1 MGKILIFFLLLF
13 FSFNLSGCETAIFST
28 LRAELEKIKN
38 RLIFRIAEELK
49 QFENETLFSLLVSNT
64 FVNTFAASIFSSLFW
79 SFLGNMRLPSGL
91 TQFVD
96 ILIFTTII
104 LLFGEVSPKLI
115 AVKYPLK
122 MLSINS
128 LVVYPFFLLLKPVAK
143 FIPSFS
149 LEEAD
154 DTAGDVLDEMEEL
167 AITSDPALSSRISI
181 LHIRV
186 GELMTP
192 RDDIV
197 ALKPTDTVK
206 YFLEVVG
213 RHSYSNYP
221 VLDGS
226 EFLGVL
232 KVGDTRIIQ
241 ADPEEKVERFVTECP
256 VVPVNVR
263 VLKILKDHPDDEFFA
278 VIDEYGNF
286 VGVLTQWDVLE
297 RFYPEPPVKWIGKRS
312 LIVSGDLPLHDME
325 LILRKRIPF
334 DTPTVQ
340 SLIMELTGRIP
351 DEGEFIELEGI
362 KFEVIEKEFAKLN
375 KIKVELK

>member
-28 LRAELEKIKN
+28 LRAELEKIKS
-38 RLIFRIAEELK
+38 RLILRIAEKLK
-49 QFENETLFSLLVSNT
+49 QFEKETLFSLLVSNT
-64 FVNTFAASIFSSLFW
+64 FVNTFTASIFSSLFS
-79 SFLGNMRLPSGL
+79 SFWGDLRIPYGL
-91 TQFVD
+91 KQFID
-96 ILIFTTII
+96 ILIFTAII
-104 LLFGEVSPKLI
+104 LVFGEVSPKLI

-143 FIPSFS
+143 FIPTFSFKES
-149 LEEAD
+149 D
-154 DTAGDVLDEMEEL
+154 DAIGDVLDEMEDL

-181 LHIRV
+181 LRTKV

-192 RDDIV
+192 RDNIV

-213 RHSYSNYP
+213 RYSYSSYP

-232 KVGDTRIIQ
+232 RVSDVRIIE
-241 ADPEEKVERFVTECP
+241 ADPEEKVERFVSECP
-256 VVPVNVR
+256 AVPVNVL
-263 VLKILKDHPDDEFFA
+263 VLKVLKDYPDDAFFA

-286 VGVLTQWDVLE
+286 VGVLTLWDVLE
-297 RFYPEPPVKWIGKRS
+297 RFHPAPPVKWIGKKS
-312 LIVSGDLPLHDME
+312 LIVSGDLPIHDME

-351 DEGEFIELEGI
+351 DEGEFIEFEGI
-362 KFEVIEKEFAKLN
+362 KFEIIEKEFAKLT
-375 KIKVELK
+375 KIKVELT